1 LHVTALT
8 WQNQALGE
16 IYADLALRD
25 QVLRT
30 DLHWQLQEQELLQVR
45 GTVGLGGKNQLQLQ
59 VQAPSVNLALLEPI
73 SPAIATSAGSLGLN
87 LQVTGTL
94 QQPQLYGSLQLDNGA
109 LQLRPTGELYRDIQ
123 ARVRFAGD
131 RIVIE
136 QLHVGSRTG
145 PMQLTGYIEYTGL
158 SLQRINLVIQAQ
170 EFTAIHT
177 PAIQTVISA
186 DIAVRGSLQELVAT
200 GNMTVP
206 RGRVLL
212 DELPW
217 GGLQEVEPWELTVPG
232 VYGPGPEAVAATD
245 EKAASTA
252 LGAELSLAFLRVDI
266 AIEVPQNFWVQAP
279 RTAVELSGDLR
290 VTKELNE
297 TFALNGS
304 IDTVR
309 GYASY
314 YGKKFE
320 IEEGH
325 VIFTGSEDIN
335 PHLAITVTHT
345 VADYVISI
353 HLEGTI
359 KEPVISFSST
369 PELSETDIISLL
381 VIGKTTDRLT
391 SSEQGALASQ
401 LQQLAGGLV
410 AARLEEAI
418 AEQLGIEII
427 EITPGETLGTGMI
440 SAGRYVTQKLFVSIG
455 QQFAGD
461 GFKISLEYSIT
472 PLLKLELSSGGTEG
486 TAVDFLW
493 RRDY

>member
-1 LHVTALT
+1 
-8 WQNQALGE
+8 
-16 IYADLALRD
+16 
-25 QVLRT
+25 
-30 DLHWQLQEQELLQVR
+30 
-45 GTVGLGGKNQLQLQ
+45 
-59 VQAPSVNLALLEPI
+59 
-73 SPAIATSAGSLGLN
+73 
-87 LQVTGTL
+87 
-94 QQPQLYGSLQLDNGA
+94 
-109 LQLRPTGELYRDIQ
+109 
-123 ARVRFAGD
+123 
-131 RIVIE
+131 
-136 QLHVGSRTG
+136 
-145 PMQLTGYIEYTGL
+145 M
-158 SLQRINLVIQAQ
+158 
-170 EFTAIHT
+170 
-177 PAIQTVISA
+177 
-186 DIAVRGSLQELVAT
+186 
-200 GNMTVP
+200 
-206 RGRVLL
+206 
-212 DELPW
+212 
-217 GGLQEVEPWELTVPG
+217 
-232 VYGPGPEAVAATD
+232 
-245 EKAASTA
+245 
-252 LGAELSLAFLRVDI
+252 
-266 AIEVPQNFWVQAP
+266 
-279 RTAVELSGDLR
+279 
-290 VTKELNE
+290 
-297 TFALNGS
+297 
-304 IDTVR
+304 DTVR